1 MIRSEN
7 SPHVY
12 RLKPRVLSVGLAVST
27 AVALVAQAQAQST
40 VEEVLVTGS
49 YIKSTA
55 SDGASPVEVIGQDD
69 ISNSGAFTVGE
80 LTAKLSVNSG
90 SENQADAFT
99 SGETQGTS
107 NVNLRGLGLGSTLV
121 LINGKRQTIAA
132 TRANDGSVFVDT
144 STIPVAALER
154 IEILKE
160 GATSAYGSDAVAG
173 VVNYILRKDFDGF
186 EINGGYQSTAQ
197 DGQDTKEASMLWGF
211 GSDTTRVTLAG
222 AILRQ
227 DALSGSD
234 RSYLVDNA
242 VSPLGRT
249 FILTESDTVANGEY
263 AGSYAAGENV
273 PDPQCTA
280 NDGLI
285 ISQPSGSRCGF
296 AYGPRFN
303 IVNEEEREQLY
314 GNITHEFSDRLSLI
328 GELGYTHHEV
338 VDNPQSPSYPNLAFP
353 TVLPGQA
360 GSPFNVPVVWFGRPL
375 GSDFGSPEAPRESDT
390 LRAVLGL
397 DGDINANWSWSGSL
411 AYSENERDIYQP
423 DTIKSRLEDALAGV
437 GGESGTETF
446 NIFDS
451 SANSAEL
458 IDYMSTMTRNTRKA
472 DLLVAD
478 AVATG
483 TVFEL
488 AGGDV
493 GFAIGAQ
500 YRDEGYS
507 EQRNDIYTQTIDP
520 STGELI
526 PVDLI
531 FLGGGISVDEDRQ
544 SYALFAELQLPLLDS
559 LEVNIA
565 ARYENLDTA
574 SSVDPKISVRWQATD
589 SLVLR
594 ASASTAFREP
604 SLAQFHAQE
613 TSLQGIQDF
622 NPDGSAKGGVSFI
635 RVNATGNTDLDPED
649 STNYNLGAIWQASDD
664 FDMRLDYWRF
674 EYRDVITVENAQG
687 KLQSDLNG
695 EDIIRAAGPN
705 SQLAGINVNYINA
718 ESVDTDGLDVSAN
731 YLLAGNSAGEFG
743 LHLTATHFLNYDIPK
758 VGGGTQNVVGKFNHD
773 NFARSL
779 PETKVNASADWIR
792 GSHKAVAIVYYVSSY
807 ETTRAVPASSNQ
819 SIDSWTTLDLQYSYN
834 LELDDSNAVFTLGAK
849 NVFDEEPPVVYDAAN
864 LSYDPKHHDPRG
876 RMFYARVSYAF

>member
-1 MIRSEN
+1 MTRCKNFPRIHRPKS
-7 SPHVY
+7 HVAT
-12 RLKPRVLSVGLAVST
+12 VGLALCA
-27 AVALVAQAQAQST
+27 AVGFAAQTEAQSS

-55 SDGASPVEVIGQDD
+55 SDGASPVEVISRDD

-144 STIPVAALER
+144 NTIPVAALER

-186 EINGGYQSTAQ
+186 ELNGGYQSTAQ
-197 DGQDTKEASMLWGF
+197 DAQGTKEASILWGF
-211 GSDTTRVTLAG
+211 GNDTTRVTVAG
-222 AILRQ
+222 TLLRQ
-227 DALSGSD
+227 DALSGTD
-234 RSYLVDNA
+234 RSSLLDNA
-242 VSPLGRT
+242 VSTLGRT
-249 FILTESDTVANGEY
+249 FILTVPDTVANGDY
-263 AGSYAAGENV
+263 AGTYSPGENV
-273 PDPQCTA
+273 PDPKCAA
-280 NDGLI
+280 NGGLI
-285 ISQPSGSRCGF
+285 IPQASGSRCGF

-303 IVNEEEREQLY
+303 IVNEEESEQLY
-314 GNITHEFSDRLSLI
+314 GNITHAFSERLSLI

-353 TVLPGQA
+353 VILPGQA
-360 GSPFNVPVVWFGRPL
+360 GSPFNVPVVWLGRPL
-375 GSDFGSPEAPRESDT
+375 GSDFGSPKAPRESDT

-397 DGDINANWSWSGSL
+397 EGDINANWSWSGSL
-411 AYSENERDIYQP
+411 AYSENERDIHQP
-423 DTIKSRLEDALAGV
+423 DTIKSRLENALAGV

-451 SANSAEL
+451 SANSAQL

-472 DLLVAD
+472 ELLVAD
-478 AVATG
+478 FVATG
-483 TVFEL
+483 SVFEL
-488 AGGDV
+488 AGGEA

-507 EQRNDIYTQTIDP
+507 DKRNDIFSQKIDP
-520 STGELI
+520 SSGELI

-531 FLGGGISVDEDRQ
+531 FLGGGLSVDVDRA
-544 SYALFAELQLPLLDS
+544 SYAVFAELQLPLLDS

-622 NPDGSAKGGVSFI
+622 NSDGSTKGGVSFI
-635 RVNATGNTDLDPED
+635 RVNATGNVELDPEE
-649 STNYNLGAIWQASDD
+649 STNYNLGALWQPTEE

-687 KLQSDLNG
+687 KIQNGLNG
-695 EDIIRAAGPN
+695 DDIIRVSGPN

-718 ESVDTDGLDVSAN
+718 ASVDTDGLDLSAN
-731 YLLAGNSAGEFG
+731 YLLASNSAGEFG

-779 PETKVNASADWIR
+779 PETKANISAEWIR
-792 GSHKAVAIVYYVSSY
+792 GSHKGVAVVYYVSSY
-807 ETTRAVPASSNQ
+807 ETTRAVPASSSQ

-834 LELDDSNAVFTLGAK
+834 LELDDSTALFTLGAK
-849 NVFDEEPPVVYDAAN
+849 NVFDQEPSVVYDAAN